1 LLSLS
6 QLISPRSKEALR
18 AQLLQALQGV
28 GFVAQSGAGSGS
40 MSAKGVAVVT
50 ANVTVRIVA
59 SGELG
64 TATFQYSLDDGTT
77 WSAIQTVPA
86 TGSFSI
92 PSTGAALIFA
102 AGPGGSG
109 TSFAAGDTAS
119 FVLAIPTLP
128 TTAWQPGTVPLSLLE
143 TDAAVLEDYDRLIA
157 TIAAGG
163 LVDYAQGAWLDLLA
177 WNVYGLTRRPAVSTK
192 GLVLLLD
199 TAGAG
204 PIEIAVG
211 QLWLASGN
219 GKRFVNSM
227 AATLPKSSMALL
239 EITAESPGIAYN
251 VANDSITTM
260 ITALPGVV
268 VTNPDFGSGTWWTQ
282 AGNDQ
287 EGDESLRARC
297 KTRWATLAVGATPD
311 AYTFWAR
318 DASSVVTRTKVSPSG
333 APGEVLVLVAGASG
347 GVSPEVVGLVQ
358 ADLAGRIPLTSTV
371 TVSSAQAVPV
381 RLEGTVNVLAGRAA
395 SAQAAAETALAKYM
409 ASLPIGGVQL
419 VGGGHGI
426 SLEALVAAISGQPGV
441 VDLALSLPTYDVPL
455 TGNQVATLS
464 LGLLWQQV

>member
-40 MSAKGVAVVT
+40 MAAKGVAAVT

-64 TATFQYSLDDGTT
+64 TATFQYSLNDGTT

-86 TGSFSI
+86 TGIFSI
-92 PSTGAALIFA
+92 PGTGAALTFS

-109 TSFAAGDTAS
+109 TSFVAGDTAS
-119 FVLAIPTLP
+119 FALAIPTLP
-128 TTAWQPGTVPLSLLE
+128 TTAWQPGTVPLTLLE
-143 TDAAVLEDYDRLIA
+143 NDAAVLEDYDRLIA

-163 LVDYAQGAWLDLLA
+163 LIDYAQGPWLDLLA

-192 GLVLLLD
+192 GRVLLSD

-204 PIEIAVG
+204 PFDIAAG

-219 GKRFVNSM
+219 GKRFVNSI
-227 AATLPKSSMALL
+227 AATLPKNSTVLL
-239 EITAESPGIAYN
+239 EVTAESPGIAYN
-251 VANDSITTM
+251 VANNSITTM

-268 VTNPDFGSGTWWTQ
+268 VSNPDPGSGTWWTQ

-297 KTRWATLAVGATPD
+297 KTRWATLAVGATAD

-318 DASSVVTRTKVSPSG
+318 NASSAVTRTKVVASSV
-333 APGEVLVLVAGASG
+333 PGEVLVYLAGASG
-347 GVSPEVVGLVQ
+347 GVAADVVAAVQ
-358 ADLAGRIPLTSTV
+358 ADLSGRAPLTSTV
-371 TVSSAQAVPV
+371 RVLSAQVV
-381 RLEGTVNVLAGRAA
+381 SIKVTGTVNVLAAQAA
-395 SAQAAAETALAKYM
+395 SAQAAAETALAAHV

-419 VGGGHGI
+419 TSGGGGL
-426 SLEALVAAISGQPGV
+426 SLESLVSAIAGQTGV
-441 VDLALSLPTYDVPL
+441 VDLELTTPATDIALSSI
-455 TGNQVATLS
+455 QVVTLS
-464 LGLLWQQV
+464 TTLTWKQV

>member
-40 MSAKGVAVVT
+40 IAAKGIAAVA

-64 TATFQYSLDDGTT
+64 TATFQYSLNDGTA
-77 WSAIQTVPA
+77 WSAIQAVPA
-86 TGSFSI
+86 TGVFSI
-92 PSTGAALIFA
+92 PGTGATVVFS

-109 TSFAAGDTAS
+109 TSFVAGDTAS
-119 FVLAIPTLP
+119 FALAIPTLP
-128 TTAWQPGTVPLSLLE
+128 TTAWQPGTVPLTLLE

-163 LVDYAQGAWLDLLA
+163 LVEYAQGPWLDLLA

-192 GLVLLLD
+192 GRVVLMDL
-199 TAGAG
+199 AGAG
-204 PIEIAVG
+204 PFDIAVG

-219 GKRFVNSM
+219 GKRFVNSA
-227 AATLPKSSMALL
+227 AATLPKSSVAAV

-268 VTNPDFGSGTWWTQ
+268 VTNPDFGSGSWWTQ
-282 AGNDQ
+282 AGNDE

-297 KTRWATLAVGATPD
+297 KARWATLAVGATPD

-318 DASSVVTRTKVSPSG
+318 NASSAVTRTKVSTSG
-333 APGEVLVLVAGASG
+333 VPGEVLVIIAGASG
-347 GVSPEVVGLVQ
+347 GVSAEVAGLVQ

-381 RLEGTVNVLAGRAA
+381 RLEGTVNVLAGRAV
-395 SAQAAAETALAKYM
+395 SAQAAAETALAAYM

-419 VGGGHGI
+419 VGGSHGI